1 MSRAIRPALVFATV
15 ALSIPAREAAAQ
27 PAAEAPI
34 VELSYSA
41 VDAGCFSESEFRDAV
56 RQRLAFDPFAPS
68 GGAKPIAVTTRIVR
82 SGSQLRASIVL
93 TEPDR
98 PSEAAQEI
106 ASGPE
111 GCATLS
117 VAAAL
122 ATSMSIE
129 RTIARRGA
137 TEPSP
142 PAAEAPGAET
152 PTDESPLPEAESPPQ
167 PRRTVRPRTKVR
179 ETPRPRSRPIGV
191 RTHAGPIFGLGIL
204 PGVAAGV
211 SAGGTLELG
220 FFRPGLEAA
229 GWFPSEA
236 TSSRGGGAR
245 ASLIVLSG
253 TACAHHGRL
262 FACGLATLGEFRA
275 AGTDLL
281 VSRSSGSMYAAV
293 GGRAGIE
300 LPLVAPF
307 SLGLQATAVV
317 PLVER
322 TLRIVDEVLW
332 LAPPVGG
339 ELGMFWRVTIF

>member
-1 MSRAIRPALVFATV
+1 M
-15 ALSIPAREAAAQ
+15 
-27 PAAEAPI
+27 
-34 VELSYSA
+34 
-41 VDAGCFSESEFRDAV
+41 
-56 RQRLAFDPFAPS
+56 
-68 GGAKPIAVTTRIVR
+68 TTRIVR
-82 SGSQLRASIVL
+82 SGRQLRASIVL

-129 RTIARRGA
+129 RTVARRGA

-142 PAAEAPGAET
+142 PAAESPVAE
-152 PTDESPLPEAESPPQ
+152 PPSVEPPPQAESLPQ
-167 PRRTVRPRTKVR
+167 PRRVVRPRMNVR
-179 ETPRPRSRPIGV
+179 GRPQPSSRPIGV
-191 RTHAGPIFGLGIL
+191 QTHAGPIFGQGIL

-211 SAGGTLELG
+211 SFGGSLDLG
-220 FFRPGLEAA
+220 LFRPGLEAA
-229 GWFPSEA
+229 GWFPSTA
-236 TSSRGGGAR
+236 TSPRGGGAT
-245 ASLIVLSG
+245 ASLISLSG
-253 TACAHHGRL
+253 LACAHHGRL
-262 FACGLATLGEFRA
+262 FACGLATLGEFRV

-281 VSRSSGSMYAAV
+281 VSRSSSSTYLAV
-293 GGRAGIE
+293 GARAGIE

-332 LAPPVGG
+332 LTPPVGA
-339 ELGMFWRVTIF
+339 ELGMFWRVTIL